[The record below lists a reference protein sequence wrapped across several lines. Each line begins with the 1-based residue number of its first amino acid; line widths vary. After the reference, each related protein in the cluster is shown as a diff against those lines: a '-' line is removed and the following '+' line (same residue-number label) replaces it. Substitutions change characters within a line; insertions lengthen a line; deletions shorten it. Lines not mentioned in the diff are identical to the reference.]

1 MTRLFSSIVS
11 AGLIFVALATFR
23 GFAPPVRAQ
32 PFMVEGQ
39 LKDQDE
45 LQIFTGTIAGI

>member
-23 GFAPPVRAQ
+23 GFGPPVRAQ
-32 PFMVEGQ
+32 PFMVE